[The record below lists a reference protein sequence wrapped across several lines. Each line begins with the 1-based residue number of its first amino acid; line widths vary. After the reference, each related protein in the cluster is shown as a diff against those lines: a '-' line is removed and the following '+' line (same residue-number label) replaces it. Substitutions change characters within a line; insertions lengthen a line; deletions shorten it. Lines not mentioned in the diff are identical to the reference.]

1 MRTELRL
8 MLLTA
13 FLSLSVAASVGAQAP
28 GVGQVSFSNSGAAA
42 AQQDFLTGLAQ
53 LHNFEYG
60 PAAEFFRKAQQ
71 ADPNFAMAYWG
82 EAMTHTHAVWMEQDA
97 AAARAI
103 LQRLGPTPQARL
115 EKAKTEREKDY
126 LRAVEVLYG
135 DGDKKA
141 RDFAYADA
149 MAGVLRKYPED
160 IDAAAFT
167 ALALLGTAHDGRDFA
182 IYMRSAAILEPLFPS
197 HQKHPGIAHYLIHS
211 YDDPVHAPLGL
222 RAARE
227 YSKIAP
233 SAAHAQHMCSHIF
246 VAMGLWDDVVEANEA
261 AVKITRGPVPANRPA
276 AACGHYPSWLTYG
289 YLQQGRVE
297 AARTMVT
304 ACHQAA
310 SAAQTPTWGA
320 VVAMRSRYLLD
331 TDEWSGEVAAMTIPS
346 SAQPPAAFTYE
357 FANAFSAIRRG
368 DLPVARAALARME
381 AARQA
386 IEAPANKPADPAHA
400 SMPGMATPEMQ
411 LDAGSTGRRK
421 ILHDEILALIRQKEG
436 QEREGIDLLRAAAT
450 LEETLPFEFGPPF
463 VDKPAYELLGETLL
477 ASNQPKEAR
486 AAFEK
491 ALSRTPDRTA
501 VLVGLMKAAAQMGD
515 RKKEGEINLR
525 LQAIWHR
532 ADRKPT
538 ELQRY

>member
-1 MRTELRL
+1 MRTGFRPIV
-8 MLLTA
+8 LTM
-13 FLSLSVAASVGAQAP
+13 FLSLLPAAGVDAQVP
-28 GVGQVSFSNSGAAA
+28 GVGQVSFANSGADA
-42 AQQDFLTGLAQ
+42 AQQAFLTGLAQ
-53 LHNFEYG
+53 LHNFEYER
-60 PAAEFFRKAQQ
+60 AAEFFRQAQQ
-71 ADPNFAMAYWG
+71 ADPGFAMAYWG
-82 EAMTHTHAVWMEQDA
+82 EAMTHNHAVWMVQDA

-103 LQRLGPTPQARL
+103 LQRLGPTPAARL

-126 LRAVEVLYG
+126 IRAVEVLYG
-135 DGDKKA
+135 DGEKKA

-149 MAGVLRKYPED
+149 MAGVHRNYPDD

-182 IYMRSAAILEPLFPS
+182 VYMRSAAILEPLFPS
-197 HQKHPGIAHYLIHS
+197 HPKHPGIAHYLIHS

-261 AVKITRGPVPANRPA
+261 AVKITRGPVARGGPAGV
-276 AACGHYPSWLTYG
+276 CGHYPSWLTYG

-304 ACHQAA
+304 ACHEAV
-310 SAAQTPTWGA
+310 SAAPRPAWG
-320 VVAMRSRYLLD
+320 VVAAMRSRYLLD
-331 TDEWSGEVAAMTIPS
+331 TDEWSGEVAAITIPS
-346 SAQPPAAFTYE
+346 SAQPAAAFTYE
-357 FANAFSAIRRG
+357 FTSAFSAVRRG
-368 DLPVARAALARME
+368 DLPGARAALARME
-381 AARQA
+381 AARKA
-386 IEAPANKPADPAHA
+386 IEEPSNAPADPAHA

-411 LDAGSTGRRK
+411 LDAGSRGRRK
-421 ILHDEILALIRQKEG
+421 ILHDEIMAMIRHQEG
-436 QEREGIDLLRAAAT
+436 QQREGLDLLRAAAT

-463 VDKPAYELLGETLL
+463 VDKPAYELLGELLL
-477 ASNQPKEAR
+477 ASNQPQEAR

-491 ALSRTPDRTA
+491 ALGRTPDRTA
-501 VLVGLMKAAAQMGD
+501 ALAGLMKAAARMGD
-515 RKKEGEINLR
+515 RKKESEINLR

-532 ADRKPT
+532 ADRKPSD
-538 ELQRY
+538 LQR